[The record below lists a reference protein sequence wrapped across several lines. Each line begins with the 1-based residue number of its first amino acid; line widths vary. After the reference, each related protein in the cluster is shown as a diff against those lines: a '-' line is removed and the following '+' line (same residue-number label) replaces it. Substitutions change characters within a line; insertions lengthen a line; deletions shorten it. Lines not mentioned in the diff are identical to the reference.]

1 MARVLVVALALL
13 ALGGAAFLTTG
24 GPSPAP
30 PALTQDSSSEG
41 PSGTLRP
48 AAGSWVGYRVRET
61 VGGIGVRTA
70 VGRTAGVRGSA
81 TVQDGRIERAD
92 LEVDMESLRSAECGR
107 DAALR
112 TRGIETDRFPRARFV
127 LTAPVAVAR
136 RFEARGRLT
145 LHGVTRPVRMALEAG
160 RSAERLELAGSLPIR
175 FADYGMTPPSVAGV
189 ASVRSEG
196 ILEVRLLLK
205 R

>member
-1 MARVLVVALALL
+1 MLKVLVVALGLL
-13 ALGGAAFLTTG
+13 VLTGAASLTTG

-30 PALTQDSSSEG
+30 PALTQDSSSQG

-48 AAGSWVGYRVRET
+48 ARGSWVGYRVRET

-70 VGRTAGVRGSA
+70 VGRTAGVRGTA
-81 TVQDGRIERAD
+81 TVTGGRLERAS
-92 LEVDMESLRSAECGR
+92 LEVDMESLRSNEGGR
-107 DAALR
+107 DTALR
-112 TRGIETDRFPRARFV
+112 RRGIETDRFPRARFD
-127 LTAPVAVAR
+127 LTEPVAPAR

-145 LHGVTRPVRMALEAG
+145 LHGVTRPVRLVLQAG
-160 RSAERLELAGSLPIR
+160 RTPDALELAGALPIR
-175 FADYGMTPPSVAGV
+175 FRDYGMQPPNVAGV
-189 ASVRSEG
+189 ASVRPEG